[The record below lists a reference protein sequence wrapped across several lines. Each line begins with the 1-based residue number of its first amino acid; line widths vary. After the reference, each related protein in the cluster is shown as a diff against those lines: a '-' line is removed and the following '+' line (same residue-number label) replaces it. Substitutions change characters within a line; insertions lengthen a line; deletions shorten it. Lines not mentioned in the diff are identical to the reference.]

1 MPSTV
6 LDSEIFRNLYGTK
19 AMRAIFADEAVL
31 QRYLDVEAALARVQS
46 RLGIIP
52 QEAADEITAKAKFEH
67 LDFDAYKRG
76 VERVFYPIL
85 PLVEGIVAA
94 CRDGL
99 GEYCHWGATT
109 QDIMDSALSL
119 QVRDALDIIGADLDA
134 VAGLLAGLAREHRD
148 TRDGGRSHLQQA
160 LPVTFG
166 YKVAVWLSGIERHRQ
181 RLAELRPR
189 ATLAQFSGAAGTLA
203 SLGADGFAV
212 QEGLADELR
221 LGRPEITWHVMRDNV
236 AEIVSYLGLVT
247 GTLGKIGTDVLMLMQ
262 SEVGEV
268 FEPFAHGRGAS
279 STMPQKRN
287 PVSCELLIV
296 AAKAVRQN
304 VAMML
309 DGMLHDHERA
319 SGPWQVEWL
328 ALPQAF
334 ILSAGALGQA
344 RVMLDGLIVDKARML
359 RNLELTNGMIVSE
372 AVMMGLAPHIGR
384 QTAHDLVYDACRDAV
399 TGNRPLYDVLAEM
412 PAVTDKLSLAAIKSL
427 CDPANYTGLAGE
439 MVDRLLN
446 KATAPK
452 TLAQ

>member
-1 MPSTV
+1 
-6 LDSEIFRNLYGTK
+6 
-19 AMRAIFADEAVL
+19 
-31 QRYLDVEAALARVQS
+31 
-46 RLGIIP
+46 
-52 QEAADEITAKAKFEH
+52 
-67 LDFDAYKRG
+67 
-76 VERVFYPIL
+76 
-85 PLVEGIVAA
+85 
-94 CRDGL
+94 
-99 GEYCHWGATT
+99 
-109 QDIMDSALSL
+109 
-119 QVRDALDIIGADLDA
+119 
-134 VAGLLAGLAREHRD
+134 
-148 TRDGGRSHLQQA
+148 
-160 LPVTFG
+160 VTFG
-166 YKVAVWLSGIERHRQ
+166 YKVAVWLSGIQRHRQ

-189 ATLAQFSGAAGTLA
+189 AILAQFSGAAGTLA

-212 QEGLADELR
+212 QEGLADELK
-221 LGRPEITWHVMRDNV
+221 LGRPDITWHVMRDNV
-236 AEIVSYLGLVT
+236 AEIVTYLGLVT
-247 GTLGKIGTDVLMLMQ
+247 GTLGKIGTDVLMMMQ

-287 PVSCELLIV
+287 PVSCELMIV

-319 SGPWQVEWL
+319 SGPWHVEWL